1 MPETLPRAIAT
12 PESET
17 TLAAGPRP
25 DRGMAPAGLQWVLLS
40 LLCFWLFTAM
50 LSGCGLN
57 RASSRIAFMG
67 DSHVEA
73 WPLPRVNLGK
83 RGQTTSQML
92 ARFPGQ
98 VLGHGYQRV
107 IILGGTNDVLLGV
120 PPATTLS
127 NLARMAELAQSG
139 DVEPTLCEI
148 PPIYRP
154 GPDYNSQIQNLNSQI
169 ASLAASRHIKLVDY
183 YDPLL
188 NHRSYY
194 SDGIHMN
201 RRGYFTMER
210 AILQVEP
217 LF

>member
-1 MPETLPRAIAT
+1 MSEIQQKAIAAPQSETVTPCLDRGLPRA
-12 PESET
+12 
-17 TLAAGPRP
+17 
-25 DRGMAPAGLQWVLLS
+25 GLQRVLLS
-40 LLCFWLFTAM
+40 LFCLCLFTAM
-50 LSGCGLN
+50 LSGCNLN

-73 WPLPRVNLGK
+73 WSLPRANLGK

-92 ARFPGQ
+92 VRFPGQ

-120 PPATTLS
+120 SPATTIS
-127 NLARMAELAQSG
+127 NLARMVELAQSG

-154 GPDYNSQIQNLNSQI
+154 GPDYNPQIQSLNSQI
-169 ASLAASRHIKLVDY
+169 ADLAASRHIKLVDY

-194 SDGIHMN
+194 SDGVHMN